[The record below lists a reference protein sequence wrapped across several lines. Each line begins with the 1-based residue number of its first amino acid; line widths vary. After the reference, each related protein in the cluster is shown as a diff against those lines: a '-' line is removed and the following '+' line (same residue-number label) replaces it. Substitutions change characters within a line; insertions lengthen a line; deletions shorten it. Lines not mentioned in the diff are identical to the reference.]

1 MPARGPLESD
11 TCRDY
16 VLPRLKAAGWSDDQ
30 IIEQYPI
37 TDGRI
42 MTVGTRHRRDKP
54 LRADYVLEYRP
65 GVPVAVVEAKRE
77 YSIPA
82 KGMQQAKRYGQ
93 LLDLPLAYATNG
105 TGIVEDDRDTGRETE
120 HLDAFPGPTAVWSRY
135 RAWKGLADDAVA
147 GGVALP
153 FNRALR
159 TFDGGVKEPRYYQ
172 QVAINRTV
180 QAILSGDKRLLLTM
194 ATGTGKT
201 LSPCRSS
208 GSCGTAPGAVTA
220 SRASSTSLTA
230 TS

>member
-1 MPARGPLESD
+1 MSSQGPRESE

-16 VLPRLKAAGWSDDQ
+16 VLPRLKAAGWTDDQ

-42 MTVGTRHRRDKP
+42 VPVGQRHRRDKP

-105 TGIVEDDRDTGRETE
+105 NGIVEDDRDTGLERDQLLQLPQPCGRVGSLPRVEGD
-120 HLDAFPGPTAVWSRY
+120 LGRPRRRWA
-135 RAWKGLADDAVA
+135 RA
-147 GGVALP
+147 
-153 FNRALR
+153 
-159 TFDGGVKEPRYYQ
+159 
-172 QVAINRTV
+172 AI
-180 QAILSGDKRLLLTM
+180 Q
-194 ATGTGKT
+194 
-201 LSPCRSS
+201 
-208 GSCGTAPGAVTA
+208 PGAA
-220 SRASSTSLTA
+220 HRRWER
-230 TS
+230 